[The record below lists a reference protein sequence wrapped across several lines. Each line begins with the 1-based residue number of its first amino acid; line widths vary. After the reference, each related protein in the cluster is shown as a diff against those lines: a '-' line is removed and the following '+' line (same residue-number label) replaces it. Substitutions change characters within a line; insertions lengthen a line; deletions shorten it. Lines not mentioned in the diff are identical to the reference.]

1 MLDDVREVT
10 HNFVQAVP
18 LATNGSQPVVPMDV
32 IATTVTLVSRTPS
45 DALEIISKFALR
57 LR

>member
-1 MLDDVREVT
+1 MLDNAREVT

-18 LATNGSQPVVPMDV
+18 LATNGSQLVVPMDV
-32 IATTVTLVSRTPS
+32 IATTVTTVFLIPS